1 MLWRGPY
8 GWNFPAQFIISHL
21 CSSQFQSFQT
31 FHHFAP
37 FKALRRFK
45 VQGLRVQGR
54 SSGSR
59 LSHHVVQRGVG
70 RIGTSQRRKKSA
82 GGRARKEMQ
91 YTVPE
96 NPPPGDLAWF

>member
-1 MLWRGPY
+1 MTFTY
-8 GWNFPAQFIISHL
+8 AAA
-21 CSSQFQSFQT
+21 SSKSFKP
-31 FHHFAP
+31 FNRCAP

-45 VQGLRVQGR
+45 VQGSRVQRGIEGG

-82 GGRARKEMQ
+82 GGKAKKEMQ

>member
-45 VQGLRVQGR
+45 VQGSRVQGDLEAGFNSSSR
-54 SSGSR
+54 SKRSTAALRSKRFR
-59 LSHHVVQRGVG
+59 LSQVPSVLKFQASRQFKVQKFNV
-70 RIGTSQRRKKSA
+70 Q
-82 GGRARKEMQ
+82 
-91 YTVPE
+91 
-96 NPPPGDLAWF
+96 